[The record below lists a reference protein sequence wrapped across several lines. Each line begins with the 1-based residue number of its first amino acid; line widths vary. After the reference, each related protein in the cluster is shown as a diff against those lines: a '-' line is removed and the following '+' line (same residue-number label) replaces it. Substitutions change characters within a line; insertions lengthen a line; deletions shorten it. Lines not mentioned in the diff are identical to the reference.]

1 MIKIKS
7 ASLLKAFLIIAI
19 ALFAVLLVGCGDK
32 EVTELRLSLTNSS
45 KLSYSPGE
53 IVNLTID
60 ANAEFDEN
68 NITLVV
74 TNGNSD
80 VTIMR
85 SSLKINDDAQPG
97 QTITLYATYGEIIS
111 DTLTFSVA
119 HIEASEIFLNI
130 DKDVFYS
137 SEIIAL
143 SATYLPTNAT
153 RPLEYTIVEGQDK
166 ASIIDGNR
174 LSINGNAQT
183 GDKIR
188 VCAKMGEVYSK
199 SFEITVTALTDN
211 MISGFMF
218 NNSSL
223 TIDSSIDSLSQSIY
237 ISAYVGDDFR
247 EITTNLPTLTVAEGE
262 DVIRIIDNNHIEALN
277 SGSAT
282 ISAKYKN
289 FEEQQLTVTVNM
301 TPDQVRLPEN
311 FREVADYNYA
321 HSQAIEFSPSIINS
335 HGSEDLKM
343 MVSGTLNATFLSEDG
358 VWRLEN
364 GSQDI
369 SYDGKELTINTIGDY
384 EIYFESLSG
393 CAVEVQSPKMTLS
406 INNGTNVS
414 TKEEFISALSP
425 REEAVVNLKCDIFF
439 EGGSEVVNAYGD
451 KTINGNGFKIDL
463 SSQLTDA
470 EMAEKGL
477 DYGGSCFLN
486 FYSNDN
492 TTPYNVLLQDL
503 EIVGNVGMLSLEEFA
518 KYKGDSEEEVN
529 NHLTSADTDYF
540 TETGY
545 KRALNFSAT
554 NSITPD
560 GNTAYTYCV
569 PVVKNV
575 TISQFTCGISFEHC
589 IDEIALGIQNPRAV
603 IEDVTLFD
611 LFGDGV
617 RCMGSKIS
625 AGDVN
630 IGTVG
635 GSPFSCSAT
644 DTDLAGIYRNENN
657 KFIILGNIICDNI
670 IDGSG
675 LYVNAEIMATGGI
688 ANVFGGGLSG
698 IINTAITAMSAEL
711 MQPYYGTANES
722 EMYQAINEGRS
733 NILNTQGSSNTFNLF
748 CFTRNGIGE
757 YQFSEA
763 NSALIVDLND
773 EFLYNGIDTTHK
785 FIKVNVYDVI
795 MSIETLGAIR
805 DQVIANAD
813 AIKPINIILI
823 NLNYQ
828 G

>member
-53 IVNLTID
+53 TVNLTIE
-60 ANAEFDEN
+60 ANAELDEN

-74 TNGNSD
+74 TNGAND
-80 VTIMR
+80 VTIKGN
-85 SSLKINDDAQPG
+85 SLVINEDAQPG

-111 DTLTFSVA
+111 NTLTFSVA
-119 HIEASEIFLNI
+119 HIEANEITLNI
-130 DKDVFYS
+130 DQDVFYS

-425 REEAVVNLKCDIFF
+425 REEAVVNLTCDIFF

-589 IDEIALGIQNPRAV
+589 IDEIALGIQNPRAA

-644 DTDLAGIYRNENN
+644 YTNLAGIYRNENN

-722 EMYQAINEGRS
+722 EMYQTINEGRS

-757 YQFSEA
+757 YQFSED

-773 EFLYNGIDTTHK
+773 EFFYNGIDTTHK

>member
-53 IVNLTID
+53 IVNLTIE

>member
-45 KLSYSPGE
+45 KLSYSPRE
-53 IVNLTID
+53 IVNLTIE
-60 ANAEFDEN
+60 ANVEFDEN

-80 VTIMR
+80 VTIMG

-97 QTITLYATYGEIIS
+97 QTITLYATYGEVIS
-111 DTLTFSVA
+111 NILTFSVA
-119 HIEASEIFLNI
+119 HIEANEIFLNI
-130 DKDVFYS
+130 DQDVFYS

-188 VCAKMGEVYSK
+188 VCAKMGEVYSEP
-199 SFEITVTALTDN
+199 FEITVTALTDN

-247 EITTNLPTLTVAEGE
+247 QITTNLPTLTVAEGE

-425 REEAVVNLKCDIFF
+425 REEAVVNLTCDIFF

-470 EMAEKGL
+470 EMAKKGL

-545 KRALNFSAT
+545 KWALNFSAT

-589 IDEIALGIQNPRAV
+589 IDEIALGIQNPRAA

-757 YQFSEA
+757 YQFSED

-773 EFLYNGIDTTHK
+773 EFFYNGIDTTHK
-785 FIKVNVYDVI
+785 FIKVNVYDVV

>member
-7 ASLLKAFLIIAI
+7 TSLLKAFLIVAI

-45 KLSYSPGE
+45 KLSYSPRE
-53 IVNLTID
+53 TVNLTIE

-80 VTIMR
+80 VTIMG
-85 SSLKINDDAQPG
+85 SSLVINDDAQPG

-111 DTLTFSVA
+111 NTLTFSVA
-119 HIEASEIFLNI
+119 HIEANEITLNI
-130 DKDVFYS
+130 DQDVFYS

-153 RPLEYTIVEGQDK
+153 RPLKYTIVEGQDK

-289 FEEQQLTVTVNM
+289 FEEQQLAVTVNM

-321 HSQAIEFSPSIINS
+321 HSQAIEFSPSIVNS

-358 VWRLEN
+358 VWKLEN

-425 REEAVVNLKCDIFF
+425 REETVVNLTCDIFF

-470 EMAEKGL
+470 EMAKKGL

-545 KRALNFSAT
+545 KWALNFSAT

-560 GNTAYTYCV
+560 GNTAYTYCM

-589 IDEIALGIQNPRAV
+589 IDEVELGIQNPRAA

-644 DTDLAGIYRNENN
+644 DTNIAGIYRNENN

-773 EFLYNGIDTTHK
+773 EFFYNGIDTTHK

>member
-80 VTIMR
+80 VTIMG
-85 SSLKINDDAQPG
+85 SLLKINEDAQPG

-111 DTLTFSVA
+111 NTLTFSVA
-119 HIEASEIFLNI
+119 HIEANEITLNI
-130 DKDVFYS
+130 DQDVFYS

-188 VCAKMGEVYSK
+188 VCAKMGEVYSEP
-199 SFEITVTALTDN
+199 FEITVTALTDN

-223 TIDSSIDSLSQSIY
+223 AIDSSIDSLSQSIY

-384 EIYFESLSG
+384 ELYFESLSG

-425 REEAVVNLKCDIFF
+425 REETVVNLTCDIFF

-545 KRALNFSAT
+545 KWALNFSAT

-589 IDEIALGIQNPRAV
+589 IDEIALGIQNPRAA

-757 YQFSEA
+757 YQFSED

-773 EFLYNGIDTTHK
+773 EFFYNGIDTTHK
-785 FIKVNVYDVI
+785 FIKVNVYDVV

>member
-7 ASLLKAFLIIAI
+7 ESLLKAFLIIAI

-53 IVNLTID
+53 TVNLTIE

-80 VTIMR
+80 VTIMG

-111 DTLTFSVA
+111 NTLTFSVA
-119 HIEASEIFLNI
+119 HIEANEIFLNI
-130 DKDVFYS
+130 DQDVFYS

-153 RPLEYTIVEGQDK
+153 RPLKYTIVEGQDK

-188 VCAKMGEVYSK
+188 VCAKMGEVYSEP
-199 SFEITVTALTDN
+199 FEIAVTALTDN

-247 EITTNLPTLTVAEGE
+247 QITTNLPTLTVAEGE

-277 SGSAT
+277 SGRAT

-414 TKEEFISALSP
+414 TKEEFI
-425 REEAVVNLKCDIFF
+425 
-439 EGGSEVVNAYGD
+439 
-451 KTINGNGFKIDL
+451 
-463 SSQLTDA
+463 
-470 EMAEKGL
+470 
-477 DYGGSCFLN
+477 
-486 FYSNDN
+486 
-492 TTPYNVLLQDL
+492 
-503 EIVGNVGMLSLEEFA
+503 
-518 KYKGDSEEEVN
+518 
-529 NHLTSADTDYF
+529 
-540 TETGY
+540 
-545 KRALNFSAT
+545 
-554 NSITPD
+554 
-560 GNTAYTYCV
+560 
-569 PVVKNV
+569 
-575 TISQFTCGISFEHC
+575 
-589 IDEIALGIQNPRAV
+589 
-603 IEDVTLFD
+603 
-611 LFGDGV
+611 
-617 RCMGSKIS
+617 
-625 AGDVN
+625 
-630 IGTVG
+630 
-635 GSPFSCSAT
+635 
-644 DTDLAGIYRNENN
+644 
-657 KFIILGNIICDNI
+657 
-670 IDGSG
+670 
-675 LYVNAEIMATGGI
+675 
-688 ANVFGGGLSG
+688 
-698 IINTAITAMSAEL
+698 
-711 MQPYYGTANES
+711 
-722 EMYQAINEGRS
+722 
-733 NILNTQGSSNTFNLF
+733 
-748 CFTRNGIGE
+748 
-757 YQFSEA
+757 
-763 NSALIVDLND
+763 
-773 EFLYNGIDTTHK
+773 
-785 FIKVNVYDVI
+785 
-795 MSIETLGAIR
+795 
-805 DQVIANAD
+805 
-813 AIKPINIILI
+813 
-823 NLNYQ
+823 
-828 G
+828 

>member
-7 ASLLKAFLIIAI
+7 ESLLKAFLIIAI

-53 IVNLTID
+53 TVNLTIE

-80 VTIMR
+80 VTIMG
-85 SSLKINDDAQPG
+85 SSLKINEDAQPG

-111 DTLTFSVA
+111 NTLTFSVA
-119 HIEASEIFLNI
+119 HIEANEITLNI
-130 DKDVFYS
+130 DQDVFYS

-188 VCAKMGEVYSK
+188 VCAKMGEVYSEP
-199 SFEITVTALTDN
+199 FEIAVTALTDN

-425 REEAVVNLKCDIFF
+425 REEAVVNLTCDIFF

-470 EMAEKGL
+470 EMAKKGL

-545 KRALNFSAT
+545 KWALNFSAT

-589 IDEIALGIQNPRAV
+589 IDEIALGIQNPRAA

-757 YQFSEA
+757 YQFSED

-773 EFLYNGIDTTHK
+773 EFFYNGIDTTHK
-785 FIKVNVYDVI
+785 FIKVNVYDVV

>member
-53 IVNLTID
+53 TVNLTIE

-74 TNGNSD
+74 TNANSD
-80 VTIMR
+80 VTIMG
-85 SSLKINDDAQPG
+85 SSLKINEDAQPG

-111 DTLTFSVA
+111 NTLTFSVA
-119 HIEASEIFLNI
+119 HIEANEIFLNI
-130 DKDVFYS
+130 DQDVFYS

-188 VCAKMGEVYSK
+188 VCAKMGEVYSEP
-199 SFEITVTALTDN
+199 FEITVTALTDN

-223 TIDSSIDSLSQSIY
+223 AIDSSIDSLSQSIY

-247 EITTNLPTLTVAEGE
+247 QITTNLPTLTVAEGE

-384 EIYFESLSG
+384 ELYFESLSG

-425 REEAVVNLKCDIFF
+425 REEAVVNLTCDIFF

-470 EMAEKGL
+470 EMAKKGL

-545 KRALNFSAT
+545 KWALNFSAT

-560 GNTAYTYCV
+560 GNTAYTYCM

-589 IDEIALGIQNPRAV
+589 IDEIALGIQNPRAA

-644 DTDLAGIYRNENN
+644 DTNLAGIYRNENN

-757 YQFSEA
+757 YQFSED

-773 EFLYNGIDTTHK
+773 EFFYNGIDTTHK
-785 FIKVNVYDVI
+785 FIKVNVYDVV

>member
-384 EIYFESLSG
+384 ELYFESLSG

-644 DTDLAGIYRNENN
+644 DTNLAGIYRNENN

-757 YQFSEA
+757 YQFSED

-773 EFLYNGIDTTHK
+773 EFFYNGIDTTHK
-785 FIKVNVYDVI
+785 FIKVNVYDVV

>member
-7 ASLLKAFLIIAI
+7 ESLLKAFLIIAI

-80 VTIMR
+80 VTIMG

-111 DTLTFSVA
+111 NTLTFSVA
-119 HIEASEIFLNI
+119 HIEANEIFLNI
-130 DKDVFYS
+130 DQDVFYS

-174 LSINGNAQT
+174 LSISNNAQT

-188 VCAKMGEVYSK
+188 VCAQMGEVYSEP
-199 SFEITVTALTDN
+199 FEITVTALTDN

-247 EITTNLPTLTVAEGE
+247 QITTNLPTLTVAEGE

-425 REEAVVNLKCDIFF
+425 REEAVVNLTCDIFF

-560 GNTAYTYCV
+560 GNTAYTYCM

-589 IDEIALGIQNPRAV
+589 IDEIALGIQNPRAA

-644 DTDLAGIYRNENN
+644 DTNLAGIYRNENN

-757 YQFSEA
+757 YQFSED

-773 EFLYNGIDTTHK
+773 EFFYNGIDTTHK
-785 FIKVNVYDVI
+785 FIKVNVYDVV

>member
-7 ASLLKAFLIIAI
+7 TSLLKAFLIIAI
-19 ALFAVLLVGCGDK
+19 ALFTVLLVGCGDK

-53 IVNLTID
+53 TVNLTIE

-68 NITLVV
+68 NITLVI
-74 TNGNSD
+74 TNGAND
-80 VTIMR
+80 VTIKGN
-85 SSLKINDDAQPG
+85 SLVINEDAQPG
-97 QTITLYATYGEIIS
+97 QTITLYATYGEVIS
-111 DTLTFSVA
+111 NTLTFSVA
-119 HIEASEIFLNI
+119 HIEANEITLNI
-130 DKDVFYS
+130 DQDVFYS

-188 VCAKMGEVYSK
+188 VCAKMGEVYSEP
-199 SFEITVTALTDN
+199 FEITVTALTDN

-247 EITTNLPTLTVAEGE
+247 QITTNLPTLTVAEGE

-358 VWRLEN
+358 VWKSEN

-384 EIYFESLSG
+384 ELYFESLSG

-425 REEAVVNLKCDIFF
+425 REEAVVNLTCDIFF

-470 EMAEKGL
+470 EMAKKGL

-545 KRALNFSAT
+545 KWALNFSAT

-560 GNTAYTYCV
+560 GNTAYTYCM

-589 IDEIALGIQNPRAV
+589 IDEVELGIQNPRAA

-644 DTDLAGIYRNENN
+644 DTNLAGIYRNENN

-722 EMYQAINEGRS
+722 EMYQTINEGRS

-757 YQFSEA
+757 YQFSED

-773 EFLYNGIDTTHK
+773 EFFYNGIDTTHK
-785 FIKVNVYDVI
+785 FIKVNVYDVV

>member
-7 ASLLKAFLIIAI
+7 ESLLKAFLIIAI
-19 ALFAVLLVGCGDK
+19 ALFAVLLVGCGVK

-53 IVNLTID
+53 TVNLTIE

-80 VTIMR
+80 VTIMG
-85 SSLKINDDAQPG
+85 SSLKINEDAQPG

-111 DTLTFSVA
+111 NTLTFSVA
-119 HIEASEIFLNI
+119 HIEANEITLNI
-130 DKDVFYS
+130 DQDVFYS

-188 VCAKMGEVYSK
+188 VCAKMGEVYSEP
-199 SFEITVTALTDN
+199 FEIAVTALTDN

-425 REEAVVNLKCDIFF
+425 REEAVVNLTCDIFF

-477 DYGGSCFLN
+477 DYGSSCFLN

-589 IDEIALGIQNPRAV
+589 IDEIALGIQNPRAA

-722 EMYQAINEGRS
+722 EMYQTINEGRS

-757 YQFSEA
+757 YQFSED

-773 EFLYNGIDTTHK
+773 EFFYNGIDTTHK
-785 FIKVNVYDVI
+785 FIKVNVYDVV

>member
-53 IVNLTID
+53 TVNLTIE

-74 TNGNSD
+74 TNANSD
-80 VTIMR
+80 VTIMG
-85 SSLKINDDAQPG
+85 SSLKINEDAQPG

-111 DTLTFSVA
+111 NTLTFSVA
-119 HIEASEIFLNI
+119 HIEANEIFLNI
-130 DKDVFYS
+130 DQDVFYS

-188 VCAKMGEVYSK
+188 VCAKMGEVYSEP
-199 SFEITVTALTDN
+199 FEITVTALTDN

-321 HSQAIEFSPSIINS
+321 HFQAIEFSPSIINS

-358 VWRLEN
+358 VWKSEN

-384 EIYFESLSG
+384 ELYFESLSG

-425 REEAVVNLKCDIFF
+425 REEAVVNLTCDIFF

-470 EMAEKGL
+470 EMAKKGL

-545 KRALNFSAT
+545 KWALNFSAT

-589 IDEIALGIQNPRAV
+589 IDEIALGIQNPRAA

-644 DTDLAGIYRNENN
+644 DTNLAGIYRNENN

-722 EMYQAINEGRS
+722 EMYQTINEGRS

-757 YQFSEA
+757 YQFSED

-773 EFLYNGIDTTHK
+773 EFFYNGIDTTHK
-785 FIKVNVYDVI
+785 FIKVNVYDVV